1 MSETKTLDRL
11 ELVSIDLSQA
21 ETSAQLHVLLADS
34 LGFPGSYGHNWDAFW
49 DAITSLVAMPR
60 RVLMVGWAA
69 FQARLPDDARI
80 MRQSL
85 DDMAAEFPALAA
97 KVVYR

>member
-1 MSETKTLDRL
+1 MSESKAADRI

-21 ETSAQLHVLLADS
+21 ETSAQLQALLAES
-34 LGFPGSYGHNWDAFW
+34 LGFPGWYGHNWDAFW
-49 DAITSLVAMPR
+49 EAITGLVAMPR
-60 RVLMVGWAA
+60 RVLLIGWAA
-69 FQARLPDDARI
+69 FQARLPEDARI
-80 MRQSL
+80 MRQTL

>member
-1 MSETKTLDRL
+1 MSETKTADRL

-21 ETSAQLHVLLADS
+21 ETSAQLHALLADS
-34 LGFPGSYGHNWDAFW
+34 LGFPRSYDHNWDAFW
-49 DAITSLVAMPR
+49 EAITGLVAMPR
-60 RVLMVGWAA
+60 RVLMVGWGA

-80 MRQSL
+80 MKQSL